1 MVLNIETVC
10 EIGKGLSVKREKSD
24 KGEDIVRCHLKFSEC
39 AVKRE
44 AIDQLLGLPEGI
56 VQSFFDDLG
65 APLAK
70 MILGAPGRELHAT
83 GRILGVKPRE
93 VLTLGSD
100 CQLTEIEVALKEL
113 GGLLSGTLTWSARG
127 DEVEDVTDL
136 LGRTCKVHATI
147 IEPQGD
153 LLKQDRKPPEKPAA
167 RRHGRAAANPD
178 A

>member
-1 MVLNIETVC
+1 MLNIETVC
-10 EIGKGLSVKREKSD
+10 EVGKGLTVKREKSED
-24 KGEDIVRCHLKFSEC
+24 DDIVRCHLKFSGCE
-39 AVKRE
+39 VERE
-44 AIDQLLGLPEGI
+44 AIDQLLGLPVGL

-70 MILGAPGRELHAT
+70 LELAAPGRELGAT
-83 GRILGVKPRE
+83 GRIIGAKPRE
-93 VLTLGSD
+93 VLTLGAD
-100 CQLTEIEVALKEL
+100 CELTDIEVALKEL
-113 GGLLSGTLTWSARG
+113 GGLLSGTLTWTARG

-153 LLKQDRKPPEKPAA
+153 LLKPARAEKPAQ
-167 RRHGRAAANPD
+167 RRHGRGEKRPD

>member
-1 MVLNIETVC
+1 VVLNIETVC

-24 KGEDIVRCHLKFSEC
+24 DEDIVRCHLKFSDC
-39 AVKRE
+39 AVERN

-70 MILGAPGRELHAT
+70 MVLGAPGRELGAT
-83 GRILGVKPRE
+83 GRILGTKPRE
-93 VLTLGSD
+93 VLTLGAD
-100 CQLTEIEVALKEL
+100 CELTDIEVALKDL
-113 GGLLSGTLTWSARG
+113 GGLLSGTLTWTARG

-153 LLKQDRKPPEKPAA
+153 LLKPKTAEKPAA
-167 RRHGRAAANPD
+167 RRHSRAAANPD